1 MLTLAQLCRELSIS
15 PATGRNWIK
24 LGKIKAMQKHGRS
37 FVFPEEYVE
46 QLKAELSSGKRTA
59 LKSRRNKTFITGKAL
74 YRDYVSAE
82 SKNIPIIDELISS
95 LSDMIQSEGEA
106 PESSFDE
113 LSSTILLRSMLADCV
128 IKLILDKNQI
138 TGTEDQTAESGTNHL
153 EKYLNGD
160 LPLFGF
166 EALVDDLIGE
176 KDDVHLFAYKY
187 SHLFPEKYIYEP
199 GEDIPGLLYISLKN
213 SGLRKK
219 AGEYFTPTK
228 IVKRLLGHLFEAAL
242 MTDGQDKK
250 ILDPCCG
257 SGNFLLQLPP
267 GIPMENIFGC
277 DIDRLSVALSRIN
290 LAMKYGNTDSVFWEK
305 HIVRCNFLVDAGEIT
320 SQNFDVILGNPP
332 WGFLFSDAEKK
343 QLGSLYETAKT
354 EAPESFDIF
363 VEQGI
368 NTLATDGILSYV
380 LPQSIM
386 SVRSHK
392 AARSYILRNTSLS
405 QLDYLGDVFD
415 RVQCPAI
422 ILQLKKNEFA
432 FANVPDTGEYFL
444 KNYPKIYEDNSHYVI
459 KKERLI
465 SDESFNFIIPDDEYM
480 LINKIENTDNASY
493 LKDNAV
499 FALGIVTGSNKEMLK
514 TRKSNKNEIILKGQ
528 DIFKF
533 SFRTPKC
540 YINFIPENCQQVAPT
555 AYYRAPEKLL
565 YRFIGDRLVF
575 AYDDHQTLSL
585 NSCNVLIPQLQHLS
599 IKYILAVLNSR
610 TAEYY
615 FRKKFRSVKILRSHL
630 EQIPI
635 PNANV
640 ELQEKIIRLTD
651 SLIANDS
658 SSDKI
663 FEELDVIIAV
673 LYGLT
678 EDEYEMIKN
687 EFSSDTLFLQNHM
700 D

>member
-15 PATGRNWIK
+15 TATGRNWIK

-37 FVFPEEYVE
+37 FVFSEEYAA
-46 QLKAELSSGKRTA
+46 QLKAELSSGLRPA

-74 YRDYVSAE
+74 YRDYVSAD

-95 LSDMIQSEGEA
+95 LSDLIQDRIDE
-106 PESSFDE
+106 PESSFDG
-113 LSSTILLRSMLADCV
+113 LSSPILLRSLLADCA
-128 IKLILDKNQI
+128 IKLIIDKNQSVDSDDNSPKSP
-138 TGTEDQTAESGTNHL
+138 TGPL
-153 EKYLNGD
+153 ECYLNGA

-166 EALVDDLIGE
+166 ESLVDALIGDKE
-176 KDDVHLFAYKY
+176 AVFHFA
-187 SHLFPEKYIYEP
+187 SNHSDLFPEKYIYEP

-219 AGEYFTPTK
+219 AGEYFTPTR

-242 MTDGQDKK
+242 MTDGQNKK

-277 DIDRLSVALSRIN
+277 DIDELSVALSRIN
-290 LAMKYGNTDSVFWEK
+290 LAMKYGNTDPDFWEE
-305 HIVRCNFLVDAGEIT
+305 HIVRCNFLTGAQEIT
-320 SQNFDVILGNPP
+320 SKNFDVILGNPP
-332 WGFLFSDAEKK
+332 WGFVFSAEEKK
-343 QLGSLYETAKT
+343 QLGSIYETANTKT
-354 EAPESFDIF
+354 PESFDLF

-368 NTLATDGILSYV
+368 NTLGVDGILSYV

-392 AARSYILRNTSLS
+392 PARAYILKNTSLS

-422 ILQLKKNEFA
+422 ILQLKKNEFT
-432 FANVPDTGEYFL
+432 FASVPNKGDYFL
-444 KNYPKIYEDNSHYVI
+444 KDSPKIFEDNSHYII
-459 KKERLI
+459 KKERAI

-480 LINKIENTDNASY
+480 LINKIETLDNASF

-499 FALGIVTGSNKEMLK
+499 FALGIVTGANKEMLK
-514 TRKSNKNEIILKGQ
+514 TRKSSKNEVILKGP

-585 NSCNVLIPQLQHLS
+585 NSCNVLIPQLDGMN

-610 TAEYY
+610 TAEYF
-615 FRKKFRSVKILRSHL
+615 FRKKSRSVKILRSHL

-635 PNANV
+635 PYANA
-640 ELQEKIIRLTD
+640 ELQEKIIKLTD
-651 SLIANDS
+651 SLIANDP

-663 FEELDVIIAV
+663 YEELDVIIAV

-678 EDEYEMIKN
+678 EDEYEMVKR
-687 EFSSDTLFLQNHM
+687 EFSTDTLFLQNHM